1 MSENNVPVSVMQIQ
15 INFKIIPF
23 GHASIEV
30 KYHIAEKE
38 EEKFPV
44 YYVPKTTNPQLIE
57 INFDEYKVPVYSV
70 PKTTVPQ
77 LIRI

>member
-44 YYVPKTTNPQLIE
+44 YYVPKTTNPQLIR
-57 INFDEYKVPVYSV
+57 INFDEYKVP
-70 PKTTVPQ
+70 KTTGGF
-77 LIRI
+77 L